1 MPVTTRLI
9 IVAILAAACGGGPAL
24 SAQEQTAITQMEHA
38 LDAARRGQ
46 EGYYARNGVYTT
58 DPARLDIGDLPGQ
71 AELVLESATADTY
84 FVWATHPSTDW
95 ICFLAQAPNRPFDR
109 RCVPPDEAATIEAD
123 TTRLDL
129 VRPAG

>member
-1 MPVTTRLI
+1 M
-9 IVAILAAACGGGPAL
+9 AAVACGGNASL
-24 SAQEQTAITQMEHA
+24 NSQEQTAITQMERA
-38 LDAARRGQ
+38 LDAARRSM

-71 AELVLESATADTY
+71 AGLVLEYATATTY
-84 FVWATHPSTDW
+84 LVSASHPSTDW
-95 ICFLAQAPNRPFDR
+95 VCFLAQPADRPFYT
-109 RCVPPDEAATIEAD
+109 RCVPPEEAATIEAD